1 MGVNR
6 PEVSNTGQ
14 GNGRVS
20 SELAAQLS
28 DLARELQQDDD
39 VHAVL
44 SGIVQAALDLIPG
57 TAHASISLVTGRKKV
72 DSEVASGDLARQ
84 VDALQSST
92 GQGPCLDAAY
102 RDRVVRVPDLS
113 REDRWPEF
121 SQGAVKLG
129 ARSMLSF
136 QLFVEGD
143 RLGAL
148 NLYGAD
154 RECLRR
160 RIRARRPPCCRARRR
175 CFRGLPE
182 NQSAR
187 RSAAFPAADRPGRRH
202 PDGAI
207 QAHSG
212 AGLPPPHPCQL
223 QIQHQTP
230 GYCRTPCQQRGTYRS
245 EVLCCRQLS
254 GRDGAAI
261 CLSRWQIPALSWG
274 RIVRQGQDAAI
285 GTSLWSYHA
294 EVFPGPAFRRQRRSR
309 VSGPATCPGAS
320 RARAVPVDELPWR
333 STPGT
338 FEIVRADGGGFL
350 LRLVD
355 GNGTVLA
362 LSRTYPDISAAVE
375 GVEALRE
382 GAATSYISDQTARP
396 PVPTR
401 FG

>member
-28 DLARELQQDDD
+28 DLARELQQDDA

-148 NLYGAD
+148 NLYGAAANAFD
-154 RECLRR
+154 DESEQVGLLVAAHAAVAFAGSQKINQLGEALLSRQLIGQAEGILMERYKLTAEQAFLLLTRASSRSNIKLRDIAEHLASSGELIAPR
-160 RIRARRPPCCRARRR
+160 
-175 CFRGLPE
+175 F
-182 NQSAR
+182 
-187 RSAAFPAADRPGRRH
+187 SAAD
-202 PDGAI
+202 
-207 QAHSG
+207 S
-212 AGLPPPHPCQL
+212 
-223 QIQHQTP
+223 
-230 GYCRTPCQQRGTYRS
+230 
-245 EVLCCRQLS
+245 
-254 GRDGAAI
+254 
-261 CLSRWQIPALSWG
+261 
-274 RIVRQGQDAAI
+274 
-285 GTSLWSYHA
+285 
-294 EVFPGPAFRRQRRSR
+294 
-309 VSGPATCPGAS
+309 
-320 RARAVPVDELPWR
+320 
-333 STPGT
+333 
-338 FEIVRADGGGFL
+338 
-350 LRLVD
+350 
-355 GNGTVLA
+355 
-362 LSRTYPDISAAVE
+362 
-375 GVEALRE
+375 
-382 GAATSYISDQTARP
+382 
-396 PVPTR
+396 
-401 FG
+401 